1 MSQEHLPDT
10 VLKFLDE
17 LVLAKTGQN
26 LDYFQKIILEGT
38 FDGQKYADIAKEFH
52 VSESHIRD
60 KASELW
66 KILGEI
72 LGENISKSNIRAV
85 LEKSQFYNHV
95 SSGRDFV
102 SFNNI
107 HICTNNSSPIE
118 KSSEPVSNPNTPLI
132 DLGNAPDIYR
142 FYGRLQELETLE
154 TYIIQ
159 NKYRLITILGLKGMG
174 KTTLAINW

>member
-107 HICTNNSSPIE
+107 HICTNNSRSYAL
-118 KSSEPVSNPNTPLI
+118 T
-132 DLGNAPDIYR
+132 
-142 FYGRLQELETLE
+142 ETLL
-154 TYIIQ
+154 YD
-159 NKYRLITILGLKGMG
+159 K
-174 KTTLAINW
+174 